1 MACLVTFSHVP
12 RDLNG
17 LGNNEARVMRFWR
30 EGESDRIRVSEMK
43 CIYYPLEIEGLTLCH
58 TLNGYGKIIGAI
70 VHVFSREERL

>member
-30 EGESDRIRVSEMK
+30 EGESERIRVSEMK
-43 CIYYPLEIEGLTLCH
+43 CIYYPLEIDTKSGVYTERNSGVCH
-58 TLNGYGKIIGAI
+58 GIC
-70 VHVFSREERL
+70 